1 MKSIVIKNQKLCK
14 IILSVIFAVYC
25 LALIYILFLRS
36 GHRHLSYV
44 NHLKTSFNLIPFN
57 SIADYFSRFANH
69 QINFVTFISNMLG
82 NLLLF
87 FPMGVLLPNFTPKVR
102 GGKFIALG
110 VGMIV
115 AVELVQYFS
124 ALGALDI
131 DDVILNSVGLVLGYF
146 TFILLSKMSKVKA
159 NADESSNC

>member
-36 GHRHLSYV
+36 GHRHLSYI
-44 NHLKTSFNLIPFN
+44 NYLKTSYNLIPFK
-57 SIADYFSRFANH
+57 SVAYYFSRFANH
-69 QINFVTFISNMLG
+69 QMNFVTFVANMLG

-102 GGKFIALG
+102 GGKFIVLG

-115 AVELVQYFS
+115 AVELIQYFS
-124 ALGALDI
+124 TLGALDI

-146 TFILLSKMSKVKA
+146 AFVLLSKVVKLK
-159 NADESSNC
+159 DDTI

>member
-14 IILSVIFAVYC
+14 LILSVIFAVYC

-36 GHRHLSYV
+36 EHRHLSYI
-44 NHLKTSFNLIPFN
+44 NYLKTSYNLIPFK
-57 SIADYFSRFANH
+57 SIAYYFSRFVND
-69 QINFVTFISNMLG
+69 QMNFDTFIANMLG
-82 NLLLF
+82 NSLLF
-87 FPMGVLLPNFTPKVR
+87 FPMGVLLPSFIPKVR

-110 VGMIV
+110 VGMLV

-124 ALGALDI
+124 TLGALDI

-146 TFILLSKMSKVKA
+146 AFVLLSNVVKIK
-159 NADESSNC
+159 DDTI